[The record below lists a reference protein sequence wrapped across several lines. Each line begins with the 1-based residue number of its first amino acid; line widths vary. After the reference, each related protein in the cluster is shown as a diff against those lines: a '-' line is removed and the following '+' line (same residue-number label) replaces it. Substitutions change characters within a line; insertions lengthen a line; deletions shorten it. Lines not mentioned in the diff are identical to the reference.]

1 MMKAGT
7 QSEDGMSRRGL
18 LQGAALGVAG
28 IAAASLIPAQNA
40 SAAGTSSGVVF
51 PGVDVVIDDF
61 HATTD
66 VTLLVRKY
74 LARKSADDLDGMMAF
89 FSRNP
94 VTYIDAVLGWLY
106 DDWDTM
112 RTATAGF
119 MANWPKD
126 GKSYPTRVLGDSTS
140 AMVFFTD
147 TAGLFGPSE
156 IRAVGVINF
165 SDRKITRQVDYWD
178 GRHFGISDTAKL
190 KVPAAE
196 FPADFRESTVGETAA
211 HTMNSVSRSLARAF
225 RDGDG
230 ASAAD
235 LFGPG
240 AVFEDI
246 PAHVQIVG
254 PKSIGS
260 YLSLAASLLPYAGG
274 GTAVRHIV
282 GSAVGGGYEW
292 TASDGPVPRGVIALE
307 LDGWGKITRLTAMW
321 DGSLVDDSTL
331 VALSRKAIER

>member
-1 MMKAGT
+1 MKVGR
-7 QSEDGMSRRGL
+7 QSEDGMARRGL
-18 LQGAALGVAG
+18 LRGAALGGAG
-28 IAAASLIPAQNA
+28 IAVASLIPAQSA
-40 SAAGTSSGVVF
+40 SAASAGNGIVF
-51 PGVDVVIDDF
+51 PGVDIAIDDS
-61 HATTD
+61 HATRD
-66 VTLLVRKY
+66 VTLLVRDY

-89 FSRNP
+89 FSHNP
-94 VTYIDAVLGWLY
+94 VTYIDATLGWLF
-106 DDWDTM
+106 DNWDTM

-126 GKSYPTRVLGDSTS
+126 GKSYPTRVLGDTTS
-140 AMVFFTD
+140 AILFFTD

-156 IRAVGVINF
+156 IRAAGVVNF
-165 SDRKITRQVDYWD
+165 SDRKITRQIDYWH
-178 GRHFGISDTAKL
+178 GRHFGISNTAKL
-190 KVPAAE
+190 RVPANE
-196 FPADFRESTVGETAA
+196 FPTDFRESTVGETAA
-211 HTMNSVSRSLARAF
+211 YTMKNVVHDLAQALL
-225 RDGDG
+225 DGDG

-254 PKSIGS
+254 PRSIGS
-260 YLSLAASLLPYAGG
+260 YLTDAASLLPYAGG
-274 GTAVRHIV
+274 GTAIRHIV

-292 TASDGPVPRGVIALE
+292 AASDGPVPRGVIALE

-331 VALSRKAIER
+331 IALSGKAIEH